1 MFKPSLNSD
10 IMKVTNKQKIRL
22 GIFVILSVATLI
34 YALYLIGKKQNIF
47 GSTYYISAVFKN
59 VNGLKL
65 GNNVRF
71 SGINVGTVRNIEMI
85 NDSTICVKMALE
97 ETILQHIKT
106 NSLATIGSD
115 GLVGSMVV
123 NIIPGRGIA
132 DKLQPGD
139 TLGSSK
145 KVSTTDMMSTL
156 SVTNQNAAELSKQL
170 LEITSTINEGKG
182 TLGLLVHDEEMGADL
197 KATVSNLKSA
207 SKDVSEVVNEIQK
220 VITAINYE
228 ESLIHVLIKDSV
240 AAGQFRNIMSNLEK
254 SSNDINLVISNL
266 NDVILNVKEGEGTLN
281 YMVNDTILVNDINET
296 IQNVKEGSVL
306 LNENLEA
313 MKHSFL
319 TKGYFKKQEKQRAR
333 EEKEQNKAKN

>member
-1 MFKPSLNSD
+1 
-10 IMKVTNKQKIRL
+10 MKVTNKQKVRL

-47 GSTYYISAVFKN
+47 GNTYYISAVFKN
-59 VNGLKL
+59 VSGLKI

-85 NDSTICVKMALE
+85 NDSTICVNMALE

-106 NSLATIGSD
+106 NSVAMIGSD

-123 NIIPGRGIA
+123 NIFPGKGA
-132 DKLQPGD
+132 SAKLQPGD
-139 TLGSSK
+139 TLGSST
-145 KVSTTDMMSTL
+145 KVSTADMMSTL

-182 TLGLLVHDEEMGADL
+182 TLGLLVHDEEMGEDL

-207 SKDVSEVVNEIQK
+207 STDVSKVVNEVQK

-228 ESLIHVLIKDSV
+228 ESLIHVLVKDSI
-240 AAGQFRNIMSNLEK
+240 AAGQFRNIMRNLEK
-254 SSNDINLVISNL
+254 SSNDINVVISNL
-266 NDVILNVKEGEGTLN
+266 NEVILEVKNGEGALN
-281 YMVNDTILVNDINET
+281 YMVNDTVFVNDINET
-296 IQNVKEGSVL
+296 VENIKTGSVL

-313 MKHSFL
+313 MKHNFL
-319 TKGYFKKQEKQRAR
+319 TKGYFKKQEKQRAK
-333 EEKEQNKAKN
+333 EEKEQNKDKN